1 MAKFSWKRTSKIPKI
16 TSKINFL
23 LDQVA
28 LSAAGQIQEH
38 AANRMRGGGPSLAG
52 RYPAVDTGLLRG
64 TLGHK
69 RIKEMKAIV
78 YSPMEYAPHLEF
90 GTVKMA
96 ARPFLRPSTDAIRPS
111 FRSAIA
117 SAMRRGATA

>member
-1 MAKFSWKRTSKIPKI
+1 MAKFSWKRTSRIPKI
-16 TSKINFL
+16 MSKTNHL
-23 LDQVA
+23 LDMVA
-28 LSAAGQIQEH
+28 VSAAAQIQEN
-38 AANRMRGGGPSLAG
+38 AQSRMRGGGPARPG
-52 RYPAVDTGLLRG
+52 AYPAVDTGLLRG

-69 RIKEMKAIV
+69 RIGDMKAIA

-111 FRSAIA
+111 FKKAIA
-117 SAMRRGATA
+117 SAIKQGLA